1 MLPGV
6 SPGQCSL
13 LFGAV
18 NDRIHDLLQS
28 AEPDLPGEFLCECG
42 WECGRRVQLL
52 PVEFAAL
59 REAGETV
66 RSPDCGAR
74 MSGHHVSRVA
84 DGVPAA
90 G

>member
-1 MLPGV
+1 M

-13 LFGAV
+13 LFGEV
-18 NDRIHDLLQS
+18 NDRIYDLLQS

-52 PVEFAAL
+52 PAEFAAL
-59 REAGETV
+59 REAGEPV
-66 RSPDCGAR
+66 WSPDCGER
-74 MSGHHVSRVA
+74 MSGHPVLQVA
-84 DGVPAA
+84 DRVPAV